1 MRAVHNPTL
10 QLPCPYHYY
19 CWASPHYRCL
29 LLLACDTKAFTNPTR
44 DVPTGA
50 SAASA
55 SLLPPLLPAAEALL
69 PRLLPAGSHT
79 SEPPSLLLKGL
90 LLLLLPLAMAAR
102 PVC

>member
-1 MRAVHNPTL
+1 
-10 QLPCPYHYY
+10 
-19 CWASPHYRCL
+19 L
-29 LLLACDTKAFTNPTR
+29 LLLACDTNAFTNPTR
-44 DVPTGA
+44 DVPTEA

-55 SLLPPLLPAAEALL
+55 PLLPPLLPAADALL

-90 LLLLLPLAMAAR
+90 PLLLLLLPLAMAAR